1 MSAFKVLP
9 LKFESIY
16 QNRENS
22 RYKNLG
28 ITGLLS
34 LAHKKAPADFSAG
47 AFNYLVS
54 FRITSSY

>member
-9 LKFESIY
+9 LKFESLY

-34 LAHKKAPADFSAG
+34 LAHKKAPADFKQGLSIIWHH
-47 AFNYLVS
+47 FE
-54 FRITSSY
+54 

>member
-9 LKFESIY
+9 LKFESLY

-34 LAHKKAPADFSAG
+34 LDTKKPLLISQQG
-47 AFNYLVS
+47 LS
-54 FRITSSY
+54 IIWCHSE